1 MKNAH
6 YKTWIEYG
14 KETKNHG
21 KWETHTV
28 GLKIWRETFKNVKN
42 EKKTIVRKLNN
53 AKNEIQTLF
62 DRNILRNTEKGG
74 KWEMHTVGPGI

>member
-1 MKNAH
+1 MVENEKCTLQDLEMAKKLKTLENEKNALQN
-6 YKTWIEYG
+6 I
-14 KETKNHG
+14 N
-21 KWETHTV
+21 
-28 GLKIWRETFKNVKN
+28 IWRETFKNVKN

-74 KWEMHTVGPGI
+74 K

>member
-1 MKNAH
+1 MRNAHCRTWIMAKKLKTLENEKNALQD
-6 YKTWIEYG
+6 I
-14 KETKNHG
+14 N
-21 KWETHTV
+21 
-28 GLKIWRETFKNVKN
+28 IWRETFKNVKN

-74 KWEMHTVGPGI
+74 K

>member
-1 MKNAH
+1 MVENEKCTLQDLEMAKKLKTLENEKNALQN
-6 YKTWIEYG
+6 I
-14 KETKNHG
+14 N
-21 KWETHTV
+21 
-28 GLKIWRETFKNVKN
+28 IWRETCKNVKN

-74 KWEMHTVGPGI
+74 K

>member
-1 MKNAH
+1 MVENEKCTLQDLEMAKKLKTLENEKNALQN
-6 YKTWIEYG
+6 I
-14 KETKNHG
+14 N
-21 KWETHTV
+21 
-28 GLKIWRETFKNVKN
+28 IWRVTFKNVKN

-74 KWEMHTVGPGI
+74 K